1 MSPEFVFTLIIG
13 FQALAFLGLA
23 LREDALRRSGR

>member
-1 MSPEFVFTLIIG
+1 MSPELVFTLIIG
-13 FQALAFLGLA
+13 TQTLVFLGLT

>member
-1 MSPEFVFTLIIG
+1 MSPELVFTLIIG
-13 FQALAFLGLA
+13 LQTLAFLALA